1 MYQKHPQSLA
11 LGLDFAP
18 DFERIRREHSP
29 IEINQIIDPDH
40 PSVGVEYVE
49 CETLSELVE
58 FLKNFKKPEI
68 DSTSRSSA
76 SSELGW
82 NDGKRILV
90 LTKQTPVMEKF
101 CADNDIEAEIHAWKL
116 GGPSF
121 VLDGQCVIT
130 DELI

>member
-1 MYQKHPQSLA
+1 MPQKHPQSLA

-18 DFERIRREHSP
+18 DFERIRRDYSP
-29 IEINQIIDPDH
+29 IEINQIANPEH
-40 PSVGVEYVE
+40 PPVGIEYVE
-49 CETLSELVE
+49 CDTLSELVE
-58 FLKNFKKPEI
+58 FLHKQKN
-68 DSTSRSSA
+68 
-76 SSELGW
+76 
-82 NDGKRILV
+82 ILV

-101 CADNDIEAEIHAWKL
+101 CADNEIEARIHPWKL

>member
-1 MYQKHPQSLA
+1 MSQKHPQSLA

-18 DFERIRREHSP
+18 DFERIRREYSP
-29 IEINQIIDPDH
+29 IEINQIANPEH
-40 PSVGVEYVE
+40 PPVGIEYVE
-49 CETLSELVE
+49 CDTLSELVE
-58 FLKNFKKPEI
+58 FLHKQKN
-68 DSTSRSSA
+68 
-76 SSELGW
+76 
-82 NDGKRILV
+82 ILV

-101 CADNDIEAEIHAWKL
+101 CADNEIEARIHGWKL

>member
-1 MYQKHPQSLA
+1 MPQKHPQSLA

-29 IEINQIIDPDH
+29 IEVNQIVDPTH
-40 PSVGVEYVE
+40 PPAGIEYVE
-49 CETLSELVE
+49 CDTLSELVE
-58 FLKNFKKPEI
+58 FLKKQRK
-68 DSTSRSSA
+68 
-76 SSELGW
+76 
-82 NDGKRILV
+82 ILV

-101 CADNDIEAEIHAWKL
+101 CADNHIEAEIHAWKL

-121 VLDGQCVIT
+121 VLDDQCIIT